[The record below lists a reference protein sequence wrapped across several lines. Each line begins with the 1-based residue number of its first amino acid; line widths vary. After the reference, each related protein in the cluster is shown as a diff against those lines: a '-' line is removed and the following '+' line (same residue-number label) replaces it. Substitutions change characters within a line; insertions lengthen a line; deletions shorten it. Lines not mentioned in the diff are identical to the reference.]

1 MRVKARETE
10 LKTLIRTKFFL
21 GLLTL
26 LSVYTT
32 RVSILLTSCIFM
44 VDLQLHDKV
53 EVNLIQHKSIE
64 TTNIIV

>member
-1 MRVKARETE
+1 MRVKARETG
-10 LKTLIRTKFFL
+10 LKTLMRTKFLL

-32 RVSILLTSCIFM
+32 RVSILLSSCIFT
-44 VDLQLHDKV
+44 VDLQLHDIV
-53 EVNLIQHKSIE
+53 AVNLIQHKSIE